1 MEEVFIDIREREW
14 LHKFFK
20 DKDFVS
26 IDDLLGVIE
35 DLDCEVEELKEK
47 IEDIKQDIEDFYN
60 PKSPYEIFG
69 ISESDFH

>member
-1 MEEVFIDIREREW
+1 MDQVFIDIREREW
-14 LHKFFK
+14 LHKFFE

-35 DLDCEVEELKEK
+35 DLDCEVERLNEK
-47 IEDIKQDIEDFYN
+47 IADMRQNVEDFYN
-60 PKSPYEIFG
+60 PKSPYEILG